1 MTLRTIKTEKKK
13 EINNNEDK
21 KKYIEAPSAIKFEN
35 YFNEYNII

>member
-1 MTLRTIKTEKKK
+1 MTLRTIKTKKK
-13 EINNNEDK
+13 KKLMIIKIK